1 MESLLARMA
10 MYSAFPR
17 VQPVNTGTVR
27 SALLGRDGEERLH
40 GQALGRSPAQMIR
53 DNPRTVILSPSEPEM
68 AREIPEYCHL
78 SKSNRRR
85 IFLVRLRNAGVQF
98 SH

>member
-1 MESLLARMA
+1 
-10 MYSAFPR
+10 
-17 VQPVNTGTVR
+17 
-27 SALLGRDGEERLH
+27 
-40 GQALGRSPAQMIR
+40 MIR